1 MVLGFEMRV
10 VVCESFGPVENLVV
24 ASVESPA
31 LRLGQVRLSMLAA
44 GLSFVDGL
52 MVQGLYQIKPP
63 LPFRPGGE
71 ALGRVTEVA
80 DDVPRDLLGKRYL
93 AAGGMT
99 GAWATELVAPASS
112 LISVPDNLT
121 DGQAATFLQ
130 SYMTGWFALTKRI
143 TTTPGETLLVLGAG
157 SGVGLAA
164 VDIGR
169 ALGLRVFA
177 VASSSEKRSA
187 ALAIGAESVID
198 SLSENVK
205 ERAKEL
211 AGGNGVDIVY
221 DPIGGALAEPCLRAM
236 REEGRYLVIGFA
248 AGAIPTFPI
257 NQVLLRNRSVIG
269 VEYGGWVARFPEQSN
284 ALTAEV
290 LEHLATGVLRPVEPG
305 TYRLD
310 AVGAALKALGNREV
324 TGKLA
329 LIP

>member
-1 MVLGFEMRV
+1 MRV

-24 ASVESPA
+24 TEVGSPPLA
-31 LRLGQVRLSMLAA
+31 PGQVRLEMLAA

-52 MVQGLYQIKPP
+52 LVQGLYQIKPP

-71 ALGRVTEVA
+71 ALGRVVEVA
-80 DDVPRDLLGKRYL
+80 DGVSTELIGQRFL

-99 GAWATELVAPASS
+99 GAWATELVAPASR
-112 LISVPDNLT
+112 LIPVPDNLT
-121 DGQAATFLQ
+121 DGQGATFLQ
-130 SYMTGWFALTKRI
+130 SYLTGWFALTKR
-143 TTTPGETLLVLGAG
+143 TVTTPGETLLVLGAG

-169 ALGLRVFA
+169 ALGLRVIA
-177 VASSSEKRSA
+177 VASSPEKRSA
-187 ALAIGAESVID
+187 ALAMGAEAVID
-198 SLSENVK
+198 SVNENVK
-205 ERAKEL
+205 DRAKEL

-221 DPIGGALAEPCLRAM
+221 DPIGGSLAEPCLRAM

-248 AGAIPTFPI
+248 AGAIPAFPI

-269 VEYGGWVARFPEQSN
+269 VEYGGWVARFPAESN

-290 LEHLATGVLRPVEPG
+290 LAHLVAGTLRPVEPG
-305 TYRLD
+305 TYRLED
-310 AVGAALKALGNREV
+310 VAAALRALGNREV

>member
-1 MVLGFEMRV
+1 MRV
-10 VVCESFGPVENLVV
+10 VVCESFGPVEQLVI
-24 ASVESPA
+24 ASVESQP
-31 LRLGQVRLSMLAA
+31 LGPGQVRLAMLAA

-52 MVQGLYQIKPP
+52 LVQGLYQIKPP

-71 ALGRVTEVA
+71 ALGQVIEVA
-80 DDVPRDLLGKRYL
+80 DGVSTDLLGKRFL

-99 GAWATELVAPASS
+99 GAWATELVAPASR
-112 LISVPDNLT
+112 LIPVPDNLSN
-121 DGQAATFLQ
+121 GQAATFLQ

-143 TTTPGETLLVLGAG
+143 TTSPGETLLVLGAG

-169 ALGLRVFA
+169 ALGLRVIA
-177 VASSSEKRSA
+177 VASSPDKREA
-187 ALAIGAESVID
+187 ALAMGAEAVID
-198 SLSENVK
+198 SVNENVK
-205 ERAKEL
+205 DRAKQL
-211 AGGNGVDIVY
+211 AGGNGVDVVY

-248 AGAIPTFPI
+248 AGTIPTFPI
-257 NQVLLRNRSVIG
+257 NQVLLRNRSVVG
-269 VEYGGWVARFPEQSN
+269 VEYGGWVARFPEASN

-290 LEHLATGVLRPVEPG
+290 LDHLASGTLRPVEPR

-310 AVGAALKALGNREV
+310 DVAAALNALGNREV

>member
-1 MVLGFEMRV
+1 MRV

-24 ASVESPA
+24 ASVESPV
-31 LRLGQVRLSMLAA
+31 LGPGHVRLSMLAA

-52 MVQGLYQIKPP
+52 LVQGLYQIKPP

-71 ALGRVTEVA
+71 ALGRVVEVA
-80 DDVPRDLLGKRYL
+80 DGVSKDLVGKRFL
-93 AAGGMT
+93 AAGAMT
-99 GAWATELVAPASS
+99 GAWATELVAPASR

-143 TTTPGETLLVLGAG
+143 STTPGETLLVLGAG

-169 ALGLRVFA
+169 ALGLRVLA
-177 VASSSEKRSA
+177 VASSPEKRAA
-187 ALAIGAESVID
+187 ALAMGAEAAID
-198 SLSENVK
+198 SSTESVK
-205 ERAKEL
+205 DRAKEL

-221 DPIGGALAEPCLRAM
+221 DPIGGTLAEPCLRAM

-248 AGAIPTFPI
+248 AGAIPSFPI

-269 VEYGGWVARFPEQSN
+269 VEYGGWVARFPEQSS
-284 ALTAEV
+284 ALTAVV
-290 LEHLATGVLRPVEPG
+290 LDHLAAGTLRPVEPQ
-305 TYRLD
+305 TYRLAD
-310 AVGAALKALGNREV
+310 VAAALRALGNREV